1 MFLTSPNSPQVSD
14 LLRELLSTRYDPLTH
29 WTSVHRVHGG
39 HAPYTLPNELSA
51 SFTIPHD
58 PDSADN
64 ISASTIITHYLAKS
78 FEPAVAWLID
88 PPTFHIEVKTTAEG
102 RGAEFSLSNE
112 EFERARAYMASGSER
127 PRDMVLLVRVFNVG
141 EKQGMDFFPD
151 LWSWIE
157 FGGVGVRAVHE
168 FRGRV
173 RVEGE

>member
-1 MFLTSPNSPQVSD
+1 
-14 LLRELLSTRYDPLTH
+14 
-29 WTSVHRVHGG
+29 
-39 HAPYTLPNELSA
+39 
-51 SFTIPHD
+51 
-58 PDSADN
+58 
-64 ISASTIITHYLAKS
+64 
-78 FEPAVAWLID
+78 
-88 PPTFHIEVKTTAEG
+88 
-102 RGAEFSLSNE
+102 
-112 EFERARAYMASGSER
+112 MASGSER